1 MAFIKRINFNMAPE
15 CARLLKSSCAL
26 LDISVSEFCY
36 DAVAE
41 KFRRLCKEDNRF
53 LNILINEDLP
63 EGSRAYLM
71 RQQLLEERT

>member
-1 MAFIKRINFNMAPE
+1 MSPE

-36 DAVAE
+36 DAVTE
-41 KFRRLCKEDNRF
+41 RFRRLCKKDNRF
-53 LNILINEDLP
+53 LNLLIHEDLP

-71 RQQLLEERT
+71 RQQLLDEQV